1 LVRIFQP
8 PQQPIGEV
16 ISETVRRLKTQQLR
30 LEQATIRLRERDKS
44 LFNACV
50 TQIKMKRQMRAS
62 LCANELSEVRKVLN
76 MITQCQLALERIILR
91 LETIQEVSQIMA
103 DLKPALRSLHAL
115 TETMVNVMP
124 DVAAELQ
131 KVNES
136 INETLAVTKMTS
148 SEDITSLTRKTEAG
162 EEILKEASAFLE
174 QKLIEDLP
182 APPIAAMTGKA
193 EAPLEGVKKQM
204 IALSATCSE
213 VSEPSEERE
222 EIEPQSYVTYKDVK
236 LREVSYRIEQQPLE
250 EVLLQYAKEKGEIDL
265 EKCASEL
272 SVPHEDVEKAVESLG
287 KKQKIVI
294 QR

>member
-8 PQQPIGEV
+8 PPQPVGEV
-16 ISETVRRLKTQQLR
+16 ISETVRRLRTQQLR
-30 LEQATIRLRERDKS
+30 LEQVTARLRERDKS

-62 LCANELSEVRKVLN
+62 ICANELSEVRKILN
-76 MITQCQLALERIILR
+76 MITQCQLALERIVLR
-91 LETIQEVSQIMA
+91 LETVQEVSQIMA

-131 KVNES
+131 RVNES
-136 INETLAVTKMTS
+136 ISETLAVTKMNST
-148 SEDITSLTRKTEAG
+148 EDITALTHKTEAG
-162 EEILKEASAFLE
+162 EEILKEASTYLE

-182 APPIAAMTGKA
+182 APPMSVVSGKA
-193 EAPLEGVKKQM
+193 EAPCEGLKKQM

-213 VSEPSEERE
+213 VTQPMEEKE
-222 EIEPQSYVTYKDVK
+222 QKELQSYVTYKDVK

-250 EVLLQYAKEKGEIDL
+250 DVILQYAKERGEIDL
-265 EKCASEL
+265 EQCASEL
-272 SVPHEDVEKAVESLG
+272 SVPHEDVAKAVESLG
-287 KKQKIVI
+287 KKQRIVI